1 MTLALFA
8 DFKIDWSQYLDS
20 WVDFFELLLSISF
33 SVALAWPTLP
43 SFAMIQFTWA
53 FTGVAVQQGLSLFMD
68 AYPVVLC
75 AVVSA
80 GVHTRTR
87 EMHACVW
94 VGCVWML
101 TPCHTQ
107 SHTTSAF

>member
-1 MTLALFA
+1 MTVALFA
-8 DFKIDWSQYLDS
+8 DFMNDWSQYFDNF
-20 WVDFFELLLSISF
+20 VDFFELLLSISF

-75 AVVSA
+75 AVVVVQA
-80 GVHTRTR
+80 CI
-87 EMHACVW
+87 HALVCVS
-94 VGCVWML
+94 VCADADSL
-101 TPCHTQ
+101 PHPIPHHL
-107 SHTTSAF
+107 SILAS